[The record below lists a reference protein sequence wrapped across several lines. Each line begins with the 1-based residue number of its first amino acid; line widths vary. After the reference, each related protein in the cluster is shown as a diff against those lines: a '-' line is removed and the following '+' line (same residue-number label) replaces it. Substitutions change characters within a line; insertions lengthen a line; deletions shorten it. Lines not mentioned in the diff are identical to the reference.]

1 MTRTAGGVPSRA
13 SAISSF
19 ALRFQS
25 VMASAAAVP
34 VGQRE
39 RGGDDDVTQ
48 GLSWRVFDFMGA
60 FLRCG

>member
-1 MTRTAGGVPSRA
+1 MMRTAGGVPSRA

-34 VGQRE
+34 VASASAAA
-39 RGGDDDVTQ
+39 TT
-48 GLSWRVFDFMGA
+48 M
-60 FLRCG
+60 